1 MEYLVKLFAGN
12 AVVFW
17 LAVALAAGVLEA
29 VTVGLVS
36 VWFSVGAAAAAFS
49 AAFGLRFDVQMAVFI
64 AASIVSLLLTR
75 PFLKKV
81 LHVKKTPTNAEKV
94 IGQRGVVT
102 SQIDNVFEKGRVLA
116 DGLEWEARSEDG
128 SRLEKGD
135 IVIVKE
141 LRGVKLIVKKIYY
154 AEKGEGM

>member
-36 VWFSVGAAAAAFS
+36 VWFAAGAVIAALS
-49 AAFGLRFDVQMAVFI
+49 AAFDLGFDVQIAVFI
-64 AASIVSLLLTR
+64 AASVVSMLLTR

-94 IGQRGVVT
+94 IGQSGVVI

-128 SRLEKGD
+128 SRLEKD
-135 IVIVKE
+135 DLVIVKD
-141 LRGVKLIVKKIYY
+141 LRGVKLIVKKISD
-154 AEKGEGM
+154 AEKKEDI

>member
-1 MEYLVKLFAGN
+1 MEDLIKLLTEN
-12 AVVFW
+12 AVAFW
-17 LAVALAAGVLEA
+17 LIVAVAAGVLEA

-154 AEKGEGM
+154 AENGEGM